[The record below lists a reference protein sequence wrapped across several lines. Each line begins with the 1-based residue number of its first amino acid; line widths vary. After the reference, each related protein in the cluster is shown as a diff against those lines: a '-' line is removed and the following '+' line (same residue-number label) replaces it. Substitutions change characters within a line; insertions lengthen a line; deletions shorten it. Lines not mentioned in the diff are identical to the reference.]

1 MKSSRECS
9 DNVNEQAFVPTPG
22 MYLSTQT
29 PGIHA
34 ATPDPVRSCT
44 ADSVVLYEGTS
55 SQSIA
60 GLNRIAPM
68 WLREWADYNPCYSP
82 IPASFDFTLE
92 VSLQL
97 PVSLSP
103 NSVSTQT
110 HNEPRSCTRQC
121 HPLGY
126 LSLHQTGYGN
136 HPHQNNRHKYLQ
148 SAVRETTVR
157 WLAYGS
163 RGAYGGIRR

>member
-1 MKSSRECS
+1 MC
-9 DNVNEQAFVPTPG
+9 
-22 MYLSTQT
+22 
-29 PGIHA
+29 PGIHT
-34 ATPDPVRSCT
+34 ATPDPVGSCT
-44 ADSVVLYEGTS
+44 ADSVVPYEEIF

-60 GLNRIAPM
+60 GLNRIAPVG
-68 WLREWADYNPCYSP
+68 LREWADCSPRYSP
-82 IPASFDFTLE
+82 SPASFDFTLE

-97 PVSLSP
+97 PVFLSF

-110 HNEPRSCTRQC
+110 HNESRSCTRQC

-126 LSLHQTGYGN
+126 ISLRQTRFSN
-136 HPHQNNRHKYLQ
+136 HPHQNIRHKYVQ

-163 RGAYGGIRR
+163 RGTYGDIRR